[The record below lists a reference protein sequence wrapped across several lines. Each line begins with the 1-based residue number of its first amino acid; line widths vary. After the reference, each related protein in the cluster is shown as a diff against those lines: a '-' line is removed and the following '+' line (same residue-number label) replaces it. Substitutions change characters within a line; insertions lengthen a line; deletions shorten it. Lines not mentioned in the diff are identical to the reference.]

1 MKSFSFL
8 LILFIPLICHAQE
21 AAPLADSGL
30 APVEVF
36 AVDFKGREL
45 NNEIIVFRSKQNG
58 SDYQGMTDSTGYFT
72 LDLPAGD
79 EYDIFIMGFKDSTSY
94 NVLKIPALDPGKFY
108 SKSFM
113 IDIKFQPPNTFVLED
128 CNFNTGK
135 ATLMPESYA
144 VIDELVKYLQRKSDE
159 KVEIGGHTDNV
170 GRPEANMKLSLERAN
185 SVRDY
190 VISRGIDPERVT
202 AKGYGSTKPVADNKT
217 EDGRA
222 TNRRT
227 EVTILQ

>member
-1 MKSFSFL
+1 MTT
-8 LILFIPLICHAQE
+8 E
-21 AAPLADSGL
+21 TRT

-45 NNEIIVFRSKQNG
+45 NNEIIAFRSKLNG
-58 SDYQGMTDSTGYFT
+58 KEYASITDSTGYFT
-72 LDLPAGD
+72 LDLPIGD
-79 EYDIFIMGFKDSTSY
+79 DYEIFILGFKDSTSY
-94 NVLKIPALDPGKFY
+94 NVLKIPTLDPGKFY
-108 SKSFM
+108 SESF
-113 IDIKFQPPNTFVLED
+113 IVDIKFQPPNTFVLDD

-144 VIDELVKYLQRKSDE
+144 VIDELVKYLQRKDDE
-159 KVEIGGHTDNV
+159 KIEIGGHTDNV
-170 GRPEANMKLSLERAN
+170 GRADANLKLSLERAT

-190 VISRGIDPERVT
+190 IISRGIDPSRVT
-202 AKGYGSTKPVADNKT
+202 AKGYGATKPVADNKT

>member
-1 MKSFSFL
+1 
-8 LILFIPLICHAQE
+8 
-21 AAPLADSGL
+21 
-30 APVEVF
+30 
-36 AVDFKGREL
+36 
-45 NNEIIVFRSKQNG
+45 
-58 SDYQGMTDSTGYFT
+58 
-72 LDLPAGD
+72 
-79 EYDIFIMGFKDSTSY
+79 MGFKDSTSY

-190 VISRGIDPERVT
+190 VISRGIDPERLT

-217 EDGRA
+217 EEGRA

-227 EVTILQ
+227 EVKILE